1 MGGVTD
7 EVVFTEFA
15 SSSVTK
21 GDDRDDVSSHVSLT
35 Y

>member
-7 EVVFTEFA
+7 EVVFTEFV

-21 GDDRDDVSSHVSLT
+21 GDDKDDAISHVSLT